1 MSSTL
6 LFDQNIAFYN
16 IRVKTAKNS
25 FLGKISKLNNSR
37 VLVSVYNLPG
47 RDYYFIVALTYGRE
61 INKIVKQLMIDDYY
75 LRKSKIVKIRIQ
87 KIDDLYVI
95 YGLKRVC
102 EFYKLA
108 QRNNIQIISPYLF
121 DKGSRDY
128 LVLGDQEDLEKYLK
142 ELKNYYGSYNVE
154 YSSIDS
160 VEKLSSTLMKESV
173 LNIIMDKLTPSEQRI
188 LKMAFE
194 TGYFEYPKNAGQY
207 EIGSYL
213 GLSKVTVSIHLRKA
227 FKKIIKDFIEFVD

>member
-1 MSSTL
+1 MNSTV

-25 FLGKISKLNNSR
+25 FLGKISELNNSR
-37 VLVSVYNLPG
+37 VIVHVYKVPG
-47 RDYYFIVALTYGRE
+47 RDYYFIVGLTYGRE

-87 KIDDLYVI
+87 KIDELYVI

-108 QRNNIQIISPYLF
+108 QDNNIQIITPYLF
-121 DKGSRDY
+121 DKGGRDY
-128 LVLGDQEDLEKYLK
+128 LVLGDREDLEKYLK
-142 ELKNYYGSYNVE
+142 ELKNYYGSHNIE

-160 VEKLSSTLMKESV
+160 IEKLSSTLMKESV
-173 LNIIMDKLTPSEQRI
+173 LNIILDKLTPSEWRI

-194 TGYFEYPKNAGQY
+194 TGYFEYPKSAGQY

-227 FKKIIKDFIEFVD
+227 LKKIIKDFIEFVD

>member
-1 MSSTL
+1 LSSTV

-25 FLGKISKLNNSR
+25 FLGKISELNNSR
-37 VLVSVYNLPG
+37 VLVNVYKLPG

-87 KIDDLYVI
+87 KIDELYVI

-108 QRNNIQIISPYLF
+108 QDNNIQIISPYLF

-128 LVLGDQEDLEKYLK
+128 LVLGDREDLEKYLK
-142 ELKNYYGSYNVE
+142 MLKNYYGSHNVE

-160 VEKLSSTLMKESV
+160 IEKLSSTLMKESV
-173 LNIIMDKLTPSEQRI
+173 LNIILDKLTPSERRI

-194 TGYFEYPKNAGQY
+194 TGYFEYPKSAGQY

>member
-1 MSSTL
+1 MGSPL
-6 LFDQNIAFYN
+6 LFDQDVVFYN

-25 FLGKISKLNNSR
+25 FLGKVSELNGSR
-37 VLVSVYNLPG
+37 VLVNVYKLPG
-47 RDYYFIVALTYGRE
+47 SDLYFIVALTYGRE
-61 INKIVKQLMIDDYY
+61 ISKIIKQLMIDDFY
-75 LRKSKIVKIRIQ
+75 LRKSKIVRIRVQ

-108 QRNNIQIISPYLF
+108 QDNDIHILSPYLF

-128 LVLGDQEDLEKYLK
+128 LVLGSRDRMESYLK
-142 ELKNYYGSYNVE
+142 QLRDYYGAYNVE
-154 YSSIDS
+154 FNPIDS
-160 VEKLSSTLMKESV
+160 IEKFTSTIMKESM
-173 LNIIMDKLTPSEQRI
+173 LNIILDKLTPSEQVI
-188 LKMAFE
+188 LKKAFE

-213 GLSKVTVSIHLRKA
+213 GLSKVTISIHLRKA
-227 FKKIIKDFIEFVD
+227 FKKIIKDFIQFIE